1 MGDTKA
7 GSTDPDLEEL
17 EIAGFTR
24 AHDPESGQTTWV
36 AVGSDTRRFRRV
48 EVRLPTTIMVDRTEA
63 YPAHTVDLSEGGA
76 LVRGYRGP
84 ELASGRLVGVSIQ
97 GIVADDGAEEDA
109 GEEGVFAMRLLMR
122 VVRHETDTLALRFEP

>member
-1 MGDTKA
+1 MSDTRPA
-7 GSTDPDLEEL
+7 TADPDLEEL

-24 AHDPESGQTTWV
+24 ALDPESGQTTWV
-36 AVGSDTRRFRRV
+36 AVGAETRRFRRV

-76 LVRGYRGP
+76 LIRGYHGP
-84 ELASGRLVGVSIQ
+84 ELSPGRLVGVSIQ
-97 GIVADDGAEEDA
+97 GIVADDTAEEETR
-109 GEEGVFAMRLLMR
+109 EEGVFAMRLLMR